1 MTRVWIAAIALVGT
15 MANVAAAQDAK
26 TVVLNASKAMGVD
39 GLNSIHFYGVAA
51 NGQLGQNNNAGQ
63 PWPVSAAND
72 YVRAIDFTQGASRAT
87 WQNYAVPVTG
97 GAAALAAGQQNIA
110 ADAPWAQKVDIFLTP
125 WGFLKAAA
133 TNDLTMRTQTLDGKR
148 YYAVSVTGSAK
159 SPGGQPYRVVGYIN
173 RDTNL
178 VDRVQTWLDHEFYGD
193 MLIEADYLHYRDA
206 ANGLKFP
213 ARIVQ
218 RRAGWPTFEMYVL
231 GANANPANLQALMTP
246 PARGGGPG
254 GAAPA
259 GGGRGAGAPGDGRG
273 GAPAGAGGGRG
284 DGRGGPGGAPAGA
297 QAGAPPGGRGAA
309 PAGATS
315 EKLAEGVFRI
325 NGAYN
330 ALAVEMA
337 DHIVLFEPG
346 PQNLTRARAIITET
360 KRVFPNKPIRYG
372 VISHHHLDHTQGL
385 AEVVAEG
392 ITIVTPAV
400 NRAYLM
406 SAMSAPRT
414 LAPDTL
420 AKSGKKPVVE
430 GFTGDKRVFQD
441 STRTFEI
448 HVIKGLPH
456 ADGLVVGWLPKE
468 KLLVYAD
475 MFNLPTE
482 ASGPVPNP
490 PVVGTQVFA
499 ANMERLNLD
508 AERIM
513 SVHNLN
519 PDRLTSRAE
528 LLKSL
533 GR

>member
-1 MTRVWIAAIALVGT
+1 MRNVWIAAVAAFGLLVSP
-15 MANVAAAQDAK
+15 AAAQDAK
-26 TVVLNASKAMGVD
+26 TVIGNASRAMGVD
-39 GLNSIHFYGVAA
+39 SLNSIHYYGVAA
-51 NGQLGQNNNAGQ
+51 NGQLGQNNNSSQ
-63 PWPVSAAND
+63 PWPVTAAND
-72 YVRAIDFTQGASRAT
+72 YVRAIDFTQRTSRAT

-97 GAAALAAGQQNIA
+97 GAAALAPGQQVINA
-110 ADAPWAQKVDIFLTP
+110 QSPWAQQIELYITP

-133 TNDLTMRTQTLDGKR
+133 TNTASVKAQTLDGKR
-148 YYAVSVTGSAK
+148 YNVVTVTGSAK

-173 RDTNL
+173 RDTNM
-178 VDRVQTWLDHEFYGD
+178 VDKVQTWLDHEFYGD
-193 MLIEADYLHYRDA
+193 MLIDADYLYYRDN
-206 ANGLKFP
+206 NGLKYP

-218 RRAGWPTFEMYVL
+218 TRAGWPTFSMYVL

-246 PARGGGPG
+246 PAPAGRGGAAPG
-254 GAAPA
+254 GAPA
-259 GGGRGAGAPGDGRG
+259 GGGRGAA
-273 GAPAGAGGGRG
+273 A
-284 DGRGGPGGAPAGA
+284 
-297 QAGAPPGGRGAA
+297 AA
-309 PAGATS
+309 PTS

-337 DHIVLFEPG
+337 DYVVLFEPG
-346 PQNLTRARAIITET
+346 PQNLERARAVINET
-360 KRVFPNKPIRYG
+360 KRVIPNKPIRYG

-385 AEVVAEG
+385 AEAVAEG

-420 AKSGKKPVVE
+420 SKSGKKPLVE

-441 STRTFEI
+441 GTRTFEI

-456 ADGLVVGWLPKE
+456 ADGLVIGWLPKE

-475 MFNLPTE
+475 MFNLPTD
-482 ASGPVPNP
+482 AAPVPNP

-499 ANMERLNLD
+499 TNMERLSLD
-508 AERIM
+508 PERIM
-513 SVHNLN
+513 SVHSLN

>member
-1 MTRVWIAAIALVGT
+1 MRALIAATVLVGVT
-15 MANVAAAQDAK
+15 ATAAAAQDAK
-26 TVVLNASKAMGVD
+26 TIVSNASKAMGVD
-39 GLNSIHFYGVAA
+39 GLNSIHYYGVAQ
-51 NGQLGQNNNAGQ
+51 NGNLGQNNNANQ
-63 PWPVSAAND
+63 PWPMTAAND
-72 YVRAIDFTQGASRAT
+72 YVRAIDFTQMTSRAS
-87 WQNYAVPVTG
+87 WQTYAVPVTG
-97 GAAALAAGQQNIA
+97 GSAALTAGQQIINGQS
-110 ADAPWAQKVDIFLTP
+110 PWAQQLDMYITP

-133 TNDLTMRTQTLDGKR
+133 TIPATVRTQTLDGRR
-148 YYAVSVTGSAK
+148 YNVVTLTGKAT
-159 SPGGQPYRVVGYIN
+159 SPGGTPYKVSGYIN

-178 VDRVQTWLDHEFYGD
+178 VDKVQTWLDNEFFGD
-193 MLIEADYLHYRDA
+193 MLIDAEYLYYRDN
-206 ANGLKFP
+206 NGLKYP

-218 RRAGWPTFEMYVL
+218 KRAGWPTFEMYVL
-231 GANANPANLQALMTP
+231 GAHANPANLQALMTP
-246 PARGGGPG
+246 PPPPAGRGGAAP

-259 GGGRGAGAPGDGRG
+259 GGAGRG
-273 GAPAGAGGGRG
+273 GAP
-284 DGRGGPGGAPAGA
+284 P
-297 QAGAPPGGRGAA
+297 AA
-309 PAGATS
+309 PTS

-325 NGAYN
+325 NGPYN

-337 DHIVLFEPG
+337 DHVVLFEPG
-346 PQNLTRARAIITET
+346 PQNLQRARAVIAET
-360 KRVFPNKPIRYG
+360 KRIFPNKPIRYG

-406 SAMSAPRT
+406 SAMSTPRT
-414 LAPDTL
+414 LAPDNL
-420 AKSGKKPVVE
+420 SKSGKKPIVE

-441 STRTFEI
+441 ATRTFEI

-456 ADGLVVGWLPKE
+456 ADGLVIGWLPKE

-508 AERIM
+508 GERIM
-513 SVHNLN
+513 SVHSLN